1 MKDTDLYRHLL
12 GLESPWTVARV
23 NLAVKEQRVDV
34 YAEHK
39 KGIEFP
45 CPECGRKLGVYDHAE
60 ERTWRHLDSCHFATL
75 LHARVPRV
83 QCPEHGVKQAGVPW
97 AEPRSRFTLL
107 FERFAIDVLLETDV
121 AGAAKILGLSWDEA
135 HHLQQ
140 RAVERGLARK
150 ERRLPERIGVD
161 EKAAAK
167 GHRYLTLVCDIE
179 RGTVEHIDEGRTK
192 ESLRSYFLPFTLDE
206 LAGIK
211 AVAMDMWPAFIE
223 TAHESIPFAA
233 DKIVF
238 DRFHVA
244 QHMGEAVDQVRR
256 AEAKELRADGDERL
270 KGTRYLWL
278 YAKENVPAE
287 RAADFEAL
295 RTMNLRTGRAWAIKE
310 LLRELW
316 QCADREAAERLFARW
331 YGWASR
337 SRLAPVIEVAK
348 MVKSHL
354 HNVLTY
360 YAHRITNAASEGI
373 NSAIQTIKKR
383 AAGYRNME
391 NFKTAIYFHCGGL
404 ALHP

>member
-34 YAEHK
+34 FAEHK
-39 KGIEFP
+39 KGIAFA
-45 CPECGRKLGVYDHAE
+45 CPECGRKLAIYDHAE
-60 ERTWRHLDSCHFATL
+60 ERTWRHLDSCQFATM

-83 QCPEHGVKQAGVPW
+83 ECPEHGVKQAGVPW

-150 ERRLPERIGVD
+150 ERRLPEYIGVD

-167 GHRYLTLVCDIE
+167 GHRYLTLVCDLE
-179 RGTVEHIDEGRTK
+179 RGTVEHIDQGRTK
-192 ESLRSYFLPFTLDE
+192 ESLLSYFLPFTLEE
-206 LAGIK
+206 LAAIK

-223 TAHESIPFAA
+223 TTHDSVPFAA

-244 QHMGEAVDQVRR
+244 QHMSKAVDQVRR
-256 AEAKELRADGDERL
+256 AEAKELRSDGDERL

-287 RAADFEAL
+287 RTADFEAL
-295 RTMNLRTGRAWAIKE
+295 RAMNLRTGRAWAIKE

-316 QCADREAAERLFARW
+316 QCADREAAESLFARW

-337 SRLAPVIEVAK
+337 SRLAPVLEVAK
-348 MVKSHL
+348 MVKKHL